1 MPSTASFDASF
12 ALEVQ
17 AKQQYEP
24 SRRFRASRKVFLRSC
39 SEPLRFLRK
48 FSVVEKTRTTMSVF
62 AEIVFSVSDHP
73 QQEGQ
78 GWLDPLSPF
87 VKIYQF
93 IRESSSFDLRCYTCL
108 ALSRPIGSSE
118 NQSGR
123 SSLGSLWLVADTNH
137 SLTLHSFCGLR
148 NYDLVRRPVGFR

>member
-1 MPSTASFDASF
+1 MRVRHLRHSPSSNTNHRGDSGR
-12 ALEVQ
+12 Q
-17 AKQQYEP
+17 G
-24 SRRFRASRKVFLRSC
+24 RFFLRSC
-39 SEPLRFLRK
+39 SEPVRFLRK
-48 FSVVEKTRTTMSVF
+48 FTVVEETRTTMIVF
-62 AEIVFSVSDHP
+62 VEIVFSVSDHP

-93 IRESSSFDLRCYTCL
+93 IRESSSLDLRCYTCF

-123 SSLGSLWLVADTNH
+123 SSLGSLWLVALTNR
-137 SLTLHSFCGLR
+137 SLTQHSFCGLR

>member
-1 MPSTASFDASF
+1 MRVPHLRHSPSGNRNHCGDSGR
-12 ALEVQ
+12 Q
-17 AKQQYEP
+17 G
-24 SRRFRASRKVFLRSC
+24 RFFLRSC
-39 SEPLRFLRK
+39 SEPVRFLRK
-48 FSVVEKTRTTMSVF
+48 FTVVEETRTTMIVF
-62 AEIVFSVSDHP
+62 VEIVFSVSDHP

-93 IRESSSFDLRCYTCL
+93 IRESSSFELRCYTCF
-108 ALSRPIGSSE
+108 ALSRPIGSFE

-123 SSLGSLWLVADTNH
+123 SSLGSLWLVALANR